1 MIRQAAGVRPRKQF
15 SPGSL
20 MFVVMIASAALLSAC
35 GGGSG
40 GGSGGGAT
48 SPALPT
54 ATPPQGFSL
63 TVSTSGNGSV
73 TSSPGGIACG
83 SSCVGAFSPDS
94 QVTLQAMPAAGYL
107 FTGWSGACSGSAPT
121 CTVTMLQAQ
130 SVSASF
136 STQPEGVAVVG
147 GRLVVAGTST
157 PFIPEGFNTNGILY
171 PVSYAATLC
180 PLATPLNAT
189 LVQYLEDT
197 QAALTAPPLPGL
209 AYNASFQAMV
219 QDWHAN
225 TVRIH
230 VSQGAL
236 QAEYAQGLS
245 SYTDMARSVIAQ
257 ARAAGLV
264 VIVDMQA
271 EKYGCTPD
279 ENGTP
284 QKLPDIHTEQAWK
297 QILDPTLTN
306 DKGVILEVFNEPD
319 ATAACNLGSY
329 TQPDWNAWETGC
341 GSEPDQGMLTVGQY
355 LRALAPD
362 NVLFFNGQGVDF
374 GFDGFAVP
382 ASMPSNS
389 AYTVHPFS
397 YVANGSESASISSWD
412 TWFGNFEQS
421 GQAVVATAWDEDFE
435 CPTDPNQTI
444 TDEFIQSYLPQH
456 SIGVIGYAW
465 DGPYWGSGY
474 LVNSYDYPGNTA
486 NFQLVDPDPSGCA
499 QNGGRELQQLFL
511 SRP

>member
-1 MIRQAAGVRPRKQF
+1 MPDPATAFDSTSSHARKRRVGFFVTSIMLACLLAG
-15 SPGSL
+15 
-20 MFVVMIASAALLSAC
+20 C
-35 GGGSG
+35 GGG
-40 GGSGGGAT
+40 GGSASPPPAT
-48 SPALPT
+48 APVEVTLDVGVSGSGSVASSPAGIDCNSTCTALFVQGSTVTLT
-54 ATPPQGFSL
+54 ATP
-63 TVSTSGNGSV
+63 GS
-73 TSSPGGIACG
+73 
-83 SSCVGAFSPDS
+83 
-94 QVTLQAMPAAGYL
+94 GYL
-107 FTGWSGACSGSAPT
+107 FSGWGGACASAGTAPM
-121 CTVTMLQAQ
+121 CAVTMSQNQ
-130 SVSASF
+130 SVTAIF

-189 LVQYLEDT
+189 LVQYLEDA

-236 QAEYAQGLS
+236 QYEYAHGLS
-245 SYTDMARSVIAQ
+245 SYTDMVRSVIAQ
-257 ARAAGLV
+257 ARAAGLI

-279 ENGTP
+279 ENGNT
-284 QKLPDIHTEQAWK
+284 QKLPDINTEQAWK
-297 QILDPTLTN
+297 QILNPTLTN

-319 ATAACNLGSY
+319 ASTACNLGTY
-329 TQPDWNAWETGC
+329 TQPDWNTWETGC
-341 GSEPDQGMLTVGQY
+341 GLEPDQGMLTVGQY
-355 LRALAPD
+355 LRALAPN

-382 ASMPSNS
+382 AGMPSNS
-389 AYTVHPFS
+389 AYTVHPFG
-397 YVANGSESASISSWD
+397 YVVNGSESASISSWD

-421 GQAVVATAWDEDFE
+421 GYAVVATAWDEDFE
-435 CPTDPNQTI
+435 CPNDPNQTI
-444 TDEFIQSYLPQH
+444 TDEFIQTYLPQH
-456 SIGVIGYAW
+456 SIGIIGYAW
-465 DGPYWGSGY
+465 DGPYWSSGY

-486 NFQLVDPDPSGCA
+486 NFQLVDPDSSGCP

-511 SRP
+511 SNP